1 MGLGKEGIV
10 KYNYL
15 NENRITSAYPFDID
29 NGWTLYI
36 GTYESEVMSG
46 LTQLKVIVTIATII
60 IMLAGLAVAYW
71 LGKSIS
77 SPIIAV
83 TNIVERMA
91 NFNISKADNQ
101 LEDRFLSRGDE
112 VGVLANSI
120 KVMNDNLVNL
130 VQGIGR
136 SSQELATSSN
146 TLSNHSQ
153 QSATVADEIAKAVEE
168 IATGSINQAKETDDG
183 VNMIEDLGRQINLN
197 QDELAA
203 VNEAVRNI
211 NQLKDEG
218 INILEELIDK
228 TKQSGQ
234 STGEIYEIITT
245 TNESANKID
254 VASQMITN
262 IADQTNLLALNAS
275 IEAARAG
282 EHGRGFAVVADE
294 IRKLAEQSNNFT
306 IEISQII
313 QELISKINQA
323 VNTMDGVRLIVES
336 QTESVDMTR
345 DRFTGIADAIVNMD
359 QLVDRINTT
368 SAEMLKRKDGMV
380 TIIYGLSAVAE
391 ENAAATEEATAS
403 VEEQTATIT
412 EIAKN
417 AQDLSRLARE
427 MQAEIERF
435 KY

>member
-1 MGLGKEGIV
+1 
-10 KYNYL
+10 
-15 NENRITSAYPFDID
+15 
-29 NGWTLYI
+29 
-36 GTYESEVMSG
+36 MSG

-130 VQGIGR
+130 VENIDR
-136 SSQELATSSN
+136 SSIEVATSSD

-282 EHGRGFAVVADE
+282 EHGRGFVVVADE

-323 VNTMDGVRLIVES
+323 VSTMDGVRLIVES

-345 DRFTGIADAIVNMD
+345 DRFRGIADAIVNMD